1 MDLRIARTSLALAFG
16 IGVAAA
22 TMALPAVAQQPAVP
36 VVDTAAPKPSCSH
49 PDEFPGALASESRI
63 KQWQKDF
70 VAYIDCLKKFY
81 NEQQALA
88 KPHVDAANA
97 AVVEYNKS
105 VKEYNDTVQKAKDA
119 AN

>member
-1 MDLRIARTSLALAFG
+1 MVLRVASTSLAFAFG
-16 IGVAAA
+16 IAAA
-22 TMALPAVAQQPAVP
+22 TSALPAAAQQPAVP
-36 VVDTAAPKPSCSH
+36 AVDTATPKPSCSH
-49 PDEFPGALASESRI
+49 PDEFPGTLASENRI

-81 NEQQALA
+81 DDQQALA

-97 AVVEYNKS
+97 AVVQYNSS
-105 VKEYNDTVQKAKDA
+105 VKEYNETVQKAKDA